1 MNLYNKKQSEM
12 LTCILELKEKNSV
25 CLSMEG
31 TWKKAWGSGSSV
43 VGEVAVGF
51 VWVLY

>member
-1 MNLYNKKQSEM
+1 MHFGTEGKKIG
-12 LTCILELKEKNSV
+12 LFV
-25 CLSMEG
+25 HMEG